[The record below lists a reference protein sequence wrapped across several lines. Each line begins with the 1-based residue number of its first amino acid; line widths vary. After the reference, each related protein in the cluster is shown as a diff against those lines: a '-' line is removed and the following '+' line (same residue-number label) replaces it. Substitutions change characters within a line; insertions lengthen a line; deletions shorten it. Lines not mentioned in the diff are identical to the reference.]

1 MTSNH
6 YNHFILK
13 HHMKDRYAICNL
25 MEQLQFIFDTYP
37 IPLPLNHTSLGQ
49 AISIFK
55 TTAIGGVV
63 LKYED
68 DAAIHKDVQD
78 NEELILVLL
87 NWHWDW
93 SLAGNKSK
101 SSIALAFE
109 ALAIARAHHQAQELH
124 SITQQTRKQ
133 SRVML

>member
-6 YNHFILK
+6 YNHFILQ
-13 HHMKDRYAICNL
+13 HHLKDGYAIYNL
-25 MEQLQFIFDTYP
+25 MEQLQFIFETYP
-37 IPLPLNHTSLGQ
+37 IPLDHVALDRAL
-49 AISIFK
+49 SIFK
-55 TTAIGGVV
+55 TTMIGGVV
-63 LKYED
+63 LRYED

-93 SLAGNKSK
+93 SLAGNKST
-101 SSIALAFE
+101 SPISIAFE

-124 SITQQTRKQ
+124 HTTQQPRKQ
-133 SRVML
+133 GRVML